1 MIRSRV
7 AWPAVNPVVAYSF
20 ARILV
25 FFASVGVLYLFQ
37 LRGVWLLLGAI
48 VVSGLASYALLARQR
63 DAMSAV
69 VATRLERAR
78 RRLDEGAGSEDD
90 N

>member
-1 MIRSRV
+1 M
-7 AWPAVNPVVAYSF
+7 NPVVAYSF
-20 ARILV
+20 ARVLL
-25 FFASVGVLYLFQ
+25 FFASVGVLYLLQ

-63 DAMSAV
+63 DAMSTA

-78 RRLDEGAGSEDD
+78 RRIDEGAGSEDD
-90 N
+90 D